1 MEILIK
7 LISFTLI
14 ISLIVFPIFILK
26 QLYKR
31 KTKNI
36 IIFYF
41 TICLIITFLLV
52 LTVAWWSHFSKQLL
66 LSYYGYDFDDLNNI
80 ERLQNVA
87 PENLD
92 RVKNLRSSTMGIG
105 WPLKAFFLY
114 PFYFVYLVI
123 VYSVLDYQ
131 KNKTK
136 K

>member
-7 LISFTLI
+7 LISFTLV
-14 ISLIVFPIFILK
+14 ISLIIFPIFILK

-31 KTKNI
+31 KTRNI
-36 IIFYF
+36 IILYF
-41 TICLIITFLLV
+41 TFCLIITFLLV
-52 LTVAWWSHFSKQLL
+52 LTVAWWSYFSNQLL
-66 LSYYGYDFDDLNNI
+66 LSHYGYNFDDLDTI

-92 RVKNLRSSTMGIG
+92 RIKKLRMSMMGIG
-105 WPLKAFFLY
+105 WPLKAFMVY

>member
-1 MEILIK
+1 MESLIK
-7 LISFTLI
+7 IISFGLLL
-14 ISLIVFPIFILK
+14 SLIVFPIFILK

-31 KTKNI
+31 KTKYI
-36 IIFYF
+36 VFFYF
-41 TICLIITFLLV
+41 IICLIITFLLV
-52 LTVAWWSHFSKQLL
+52 LAFAWWSYFSKQLL
-66 LSYYGYDFDDLNNI
+66 LSHYGYNFDDLDSI

-92 RVKNLRSSTMGIG
+92 RVKNLRISTMGIG
-105 WPLKAFFLY
+105 WPLKAFMLY
-114 PFYFVYLVI
+114 PSYFVYLVI